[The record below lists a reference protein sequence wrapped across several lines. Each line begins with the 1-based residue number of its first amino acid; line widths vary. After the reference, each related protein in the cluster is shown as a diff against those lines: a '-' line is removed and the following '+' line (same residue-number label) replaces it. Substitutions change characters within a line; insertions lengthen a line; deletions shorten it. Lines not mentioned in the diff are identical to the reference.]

1 MVSPV
6 VAVAE
11 GDADQG
17 LAVPLRAGDQG
28 AAGLAGVSRLHPGA
42 PLVLPQEFVVVDQL
56 PVLQGEAFGD
66 HCLRHRGVLQAGPA
80 QLGHVQG
87 GSIMVL
93 IPQTVGVGEVGVG
106 HPQIL
111 GPLVHPAY
119 EGVHIPGAGT
129 GQGHRRVVPR
139 GEEQAVEEG
148 FQGQGLPR
156 HQVEGGP
163 LDPRPFPLDLH
174 LAGEV
179 SPQVLRRHQ
188 GGHEF
193 RGAGDGPGGVL
204 VLGVEHPA
212 GLPVHQ
218 NSGGRGNRRRLRRLG
233 MEHQPWQQ
241 GAEHPQGRKLFSHP
255 NPLLRTEF
263 PP

>member
-1 MVSPV
+1 M
-6 VAVAE
+6 
-11 GDADQG
+11 
-17 LAVPLRAGDQG
+17 
-28 AAGLAGVSRLHPGA
+28 
-42 PLVLPQEFVVVDQL
+42 VDQL
-56 PVLQGEAFGD
+56 PVLQGEAFGG
-66 HCLRHRGVLQAGPA
+66 HRLCHRGVLQAGPA

-87 GSIMVL
+87 GGIVIL

-111 GPLVHPAY
+111 GPLVHPAH
-119 EGVHIPGAGT
+119 EGVHIPGADT

-193 RGAGDGPGGVL
+193 RGAGNGPGGVL
-204 VLGVEHPA
+204 VLGVEYPA

-241 GAEHPQGRKLFSHP
+241 GAEHPQGRKLFSHL
-255 NPLLRTEF
+255 NPLLPTEF